1 MARPTAV
8 RNAALASA
16 LSLTAIPAFGAD
28 DSGQFD
34 IGAHFGTML
43 GDGVPANDM
52 PGYGIYGLYR
62 LNERWS
68 VGLGIDRT
76 DFDYE
81 EPARIL
87 GIPLDPDDPPVDPK
101 AEMTIYSALIER
113 TFDASREGREWFLGA
128 AIGVADTDVPDVTG
142 PTATGGTFDIDS
154 EVDRELIIS
163 LRGGVRQHFGERWFM
178 QFSLR
183 AEQHFA
189 AWELE
194 DRISGATGR
203 HEDYFAYGGFLG
215 IGYRF

>member
-1 MARPTAV
+1 MSIQPTIRSTLLLLAML
-8 RNAALASA
+8 LAS
-16 LSLTAIPAFGAD
+16 IPASAD
-28 DSGQFD
+28 DTDKFD
-34 IGAHFGTML
+34 IGVHLGTML

-62 LNERWS
+62 LNDRWS

-76 DFDYE
+76 EFDYE

-101 AEMTIYSALIER
+101 AEMTIYSALVER
-113 TFDASREGREWFLGA
+113 TFDASREGRQWFLGA

-142 PTATGGTFDIDS
+142 PTATDGTFDIDS
-154 EVDRELIIS
+154 EVDRELIVS
-163 LRGGVRQHFGERWFM
+163 LRGGVRQHFGGRWFM
-178 QFSLR
+178 QFTLR
-183 AEQHFA
+183 GEQHFA

-194 DRISGATGR
+194 DRNSGATAR
-203 HEDYFAYGGFLG
+203 HGDYFAWGGFLG